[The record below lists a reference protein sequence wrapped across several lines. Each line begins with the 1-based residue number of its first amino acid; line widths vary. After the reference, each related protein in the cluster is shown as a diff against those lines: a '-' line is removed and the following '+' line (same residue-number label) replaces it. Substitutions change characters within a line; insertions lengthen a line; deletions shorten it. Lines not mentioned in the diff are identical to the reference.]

1 MSYAVQ
7 ALPAGAQTRAAEG
20 ISCAVIG
27 MLFFV
32 GQDALMKDLLGAYSL
47 WYLFVVRAVVTAVI
61 LTPTILLLGGSHKLL
76 TPFWPL
82 HLVRAFLFVAG
93 FSLFYAAFPFMGL
106 AEVSTIF
113 FSAPLFT
120 ALFAVILL
128 GEKVGPHRMIALGVG
143 FLGVIVAFNPIG
155 GEFKWV
161 AILPLLCAI
170 CYAASQTLARQ
181 IGERESTLTMSLY
194 TIAFGGLLVL
204 PIGWYLDVGLGLS
217 ESLPHLRWEWSLPT
231 TSELALILPLG
242 LVGMAGYLF
251 LSRAYQVAS
260 ASLVAPFDYTYLPA
274 AAVLAY
280 FVWNEVP
287 HQTTL
292 IGMALIVSSGL
303 YYGYREL
310 VKADASD
317 DRSAVAEAAFV
328 PNNPMPTMAPPEEFS
343 DDTPLS
349 ETAKGW
355 Q

>member
-20 ISCAVIG
+20 ITCAVIG

-47 WYLFVVRAVVTAVI
+47 WFLFVVRAIVTAVI
-61 LTPTILLLGGSHKLL
+61 LTPTILILGGTHKLL

-82 HLVRAFLFVAG
+82 HLIRAFLFVAG

-120 ALFAVILL
+120 ALFAVVLL
-128 GEKVGPHRMIALGVG
+128 GEKVGPHRMAALGVG
-143 FLGVIVAFNPIG
+143 FLGVVVAFNPIG

-204 PIGWYLDVGLGLS
+204 PVGWLLDVGFGAA
-217 ESLPHLRWEWSLPT
+217 EALPHLRWEWTVPAT
-231 TSELALILPLG
+231 NELAVILPLG

-251 LSRAYQVAS
+251 LSRAYQVAN

-274 AAVLAY
+274 AALLAY

-287 HQTTL
+287 QQTTL
-292 IGMALIVSSGL
+292 IGMTLIVSSGL

-310 VKADASD
+310 KNADTSD

-328 PNNPMPTMAPPEEFS
+328 PNNPMPSMAPLEEFS
-343 DDTPLS
+343 DETPS
-349 ETAKGW
+349 AEPAPQW
-355 Q
+355 R

>member
-1 MSYAVQ
+1 M
-7 ALPAGAQTRAAEG
+7 
-20 ISCAVIG
+20 CAVIG

-32 GQDALMKDLLGAYSL
+32 GQDALMKGLLGAYSL
-47 WYLFVVRAVVTAVI
+47 WFLFVVRAIVTAII
-61 LTPTILLLGGSHKLL
+61 LTPTILILGGSHKLL

-120 ALFAVILL
+120 ALFAVVLL
-128 GEKVGPHRMIALGVG
+128 GEKVGPHRMAALGVG

-161 AILPLLCAI
+161 AVLPLLCAVS
-170 CYAASQTLARQ
+170 YAASQTLARQ

-204 PIGWYLDVGLGLS
+204 PVGWLLDVGLGLS
-217 ESLPHLRWEWSLPT
+217 QSLPHLRWEWPMPT
-231 TSELALILPLG
+231 TSELSVILPLG

-274 AAVLAY
+274 AALLAY
-280 FVWNEVP
+280 LVWDEVP

-292 IGMALIVSSGL
+292 IGMTLIVSSGL

-310 VKADASD
+310 KNADTLD

-328 PNNPMPTMAPPEEFS
+328 PNNPMPSMAPLEEFTDEAPS
-343 DDTPLS
+343 AQP
-349 ETAKGW
+349 AKTW